1 MPGKNITQKTH
12 KTMRI
17 TATSESD
24 YEMYINVPVDADE
37 DDLDAFVRSGN
48 VDASQMKED
57 GYGSWNWGYPEEA
70 GFDSAA
76 RDYSDEFSAS
86 VED

>member
-1 MPGKNITQKTH
+1 MPGKYITQKTH

-24 YEMYINVPVDADE
+24 YEMYINVPIDADE
-37 DDLDAFVRSGN
+37 DDLDRFVRSGN

-57 GYGSWNWGYPEEA
+57 GYGSWNWDYPTEA
-70 GFDSAA
+70 DFDSAA
-76 RDYSDEFSAS
+76 EDYSDDFSAS